1 MKNNTNTNNEMKKNI
16 NTNTNNKIMNTRFHI
31 VLRGKHNELISWK
44 GYTKFEDAFKSF
56 VGLYDYF
63 RDITDKN
70 ITDIKGEIGF
80 VMEGNRVTL
89 ERTTAKLLMEILMDS
104 RSLAESMFNDYLKKR

>member
-16 NTNTNNKIMNTRFHI
+16 NTNNNIMDTRFHI

-63 RDITDKN
+63 RTITDGD
-70 ITDIKGEIGF
+70 ITDIKGEVGF

-89 ERTTAKLLMEILMDS
+89 ERTTAKLLMEILLDS